1 MSNKNSTASDDPNA
15 KVKEAQA
22 RTQEVAD
29 LARINIDL
37 ALQRGEKL
45 ESLES
50 KADDLERQGKGFH
63 RQARDV
69 KRKFCANYIR
79 NTLCIL
85 LIIVVLIIIIYF
97 SVAGAAKKSN

>member
-1 MSNKNSTASDDPNA
+1 MSNKNSTASSDPNA
-15 KVKEAQA
+15 KIKEAQH
-22 RTQEVAD
+22 RTDEVAA

-50 KADDLERQGKGFH
+50 KADDLEQQGKGFH
-63 RQARDV
+63 RQARSV
-69 KRKFCANYIR
+69 KQKFCANYIR

-85 LIIVVLIIIIYF
+85 LIVVIFFLIIYF
-97 SVAGAAKKSN
+97 SVTSAAKKT